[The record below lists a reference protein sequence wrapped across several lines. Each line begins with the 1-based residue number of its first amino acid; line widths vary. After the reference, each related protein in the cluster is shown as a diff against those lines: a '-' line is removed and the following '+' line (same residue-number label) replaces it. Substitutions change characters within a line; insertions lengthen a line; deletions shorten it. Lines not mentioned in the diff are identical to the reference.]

1 MKNRFCCLSLFL
13 MLALFFNSAV
23 LTASPAPQVS
33 AVSPLPQK
41 IDVAAGSDITVT
53 FTTAIDPQ
61 SVNPGTF
68 MIFGRWSGVMAGNFS
83 FENNNMQVRFTPS
96 ENFFAGEY
104 ISVSLSRGIKDNN
117 GEPMAAG
124 YAWNYWIRVNAG
136 SIIVYEAGQIPV
148 RQPGEGWIQ
157 TYGAYAGDLNG
168 DGFSDFTVPNERSN
182 DIRIF
187 LNDGN
192 GGYNNFTIQTLPNA
206 NRPSTNE
213 GADFNGDGLMD
224 FAVGSTANN
233 RVNVLLGDGA
243 GGFSSS
249 TSYTADQGVRG
260 LSVMDLDGDGDADI
274 VTANRSGSNLSLFL
288 NNGDGTF
295 APAINIEGQGSQETA
310 CAAADANGDGILD
323 LFVGAYASDEIILL
337 LGDGN
342 GSLVF
347 SDKEPCGANPWM
359 VAAGDV
365 DGDGNVDVVS
375 ANSGDDNAS
384 VLRGDGNGNLL
395 PAVNYPSGTSFP
407 ISIDLGD
414 LDGDGDLDIVL
425 SNYGDYNPAN
435 GKWRVYENDGSGN
448 FTNPQDYPAS
458 TSASCAVF
466 HDRNYD
472 GFMDITGIDEIDDLL
487 ILFANDATAIGHQ
500 TDPVAGNFTLR
511 QNYPNPFN
519 PSTRIEYSLAQPAF
533 VSIKVFDIQ
542 GQLVQILLETK
553 MSAGD
558 FEVDWNGVDNRGYPV
573 SSGIY
578 FYRLEANLS
587 NTGNGSPVRQG
598 RSGGQFSQTRKMVL
612 MR

>member
-1 MKNRFCCLSLFL
+1 MKHRFCRISLFL
-13 MLALFFNSAV
+13 LLASFFNSAL
-23 LTASPAPQVS
+23 LTASPAPQVA

-53 FTTAIDPQ
+53 FTTAIDPE
-61 SVNPGTF
+61 SVNSSTF
-68 MIFGRWSGVMAGNFS
+68 LVFGRWSGVMPGSFS
-83 FENNNMQVRFTPS
+83 FENNNMQVRFTPTK
-96 ENFFAGEY
+96 NFFAGEY
-104 ISVSLSRGIKDNN
+104 ISVSLSKGIKDGS

-124 YAWNYWIRVNAG
+124 YAWNYWTRVNSG
-136 SIIVYEAGQIPV
+136 SIIVYEAEQIPV

-168 DGFSDFTVPNERSN
+168 DGFSDFTVPNEISN

-192 GGYNNFTIQTLPNA
+192 GGYSNFTIQPLPNA

-233 RVNVLLGDGA
+233 QVNVLLGDGA
-243 GGFSSS
+243 GGFSAS
-249 TSYTADQGVRG
+249 TSYTAGQGVRG
-260 LSVMDLDGDGDADI
+260 LSVMDLDGDGDSDI
-274 VTANRSGSNLSLFL
+274 VTANRSGNNLSLFL

-295 APAINIEGQGSQETA
+295 APAVNIEGQGSQETA
-310 CAAADANGDGILD
+310 CAPADANGDGILD

-342 GSLVF
+342 GGLVF
-347 SDKEPCGANPWM
+347 SDTETCGANPWM

-375 ANSGDDNAS
+375 ANSGDNNAS

-395 PAVNYPSGTSFP
+395 TAVNYPSGTSFP

-414 LDGDGDLDIVL
+414 LDGDGDLDMII
-425 SNYGDYNPAN
+425 SNYGNYNLSN

-448 FTNPQDYPAS
+448 FINPQDYPAS

-466 HDRNYD
+466 HDRNHD

-487 ILFANDATAIGHQ
+487 ILFANSATAIGHHS
-500 TDPVAGNFTLR
+500 DPVAGDFTLR

-519 PSTRIEYSLAQPAF
+519 PATNIEFHISDPGF
-533 VSIKVFDIQ
+533 VELKIFDISGRVVQ
-542 GQLVQILLETK
+542 TLVN
-553 MSAGD
+553 
-558 FEVDWNGVDNRGYPV
+558 EVKAPGSYTVKWNGTDLHGNPL

-578 FYRLEANLS
+578 FYRLEA
-587 NTGNGSPVRQG
+587 GSSL
-598 RSGGQFSQTRKMVL
+598 SGGGNQFSQTRKMIL
-612 MR
+612 LK